1 MSKTFQAWQQARFEP
16 AEQLSP
22 FALLQIPTG
31 FYVINFGT
39 LSNLK
44 LP

>member
-1 MSKTFQAWQQARFEP
+1 LHDTRFEL
-16 AEQLSP
+16 EQQLSP
-22 FALLQIPTG
+22 LAQLQIPTRSH
-31 FYVINFGT
+31 VINFGT